1 MVAKNFDY
9 KKAKAELDE
18 ILAWYEAGEVDVEQ
32 AIAKYQRAEK
42 LLKELNEYLSDASAK
57 IEKLIKENT

>member
-1 MVAKNFDY
+1 MASKNFDY
-9 KKAKAELDE
+9 KKAKSELDE

-32 AIAKYQRAEK
+32 AIAKYQRAEQ

-57 IEKLIKENT
+57 IEKLIKEK